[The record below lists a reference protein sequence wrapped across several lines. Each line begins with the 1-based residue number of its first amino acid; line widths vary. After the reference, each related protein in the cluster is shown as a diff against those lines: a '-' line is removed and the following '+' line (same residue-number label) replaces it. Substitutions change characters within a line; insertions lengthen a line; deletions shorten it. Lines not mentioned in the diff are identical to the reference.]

1 MFLILLLTFTKNQVS
16 IGMQLL
22 ELGGER
28 NWGLFFIQQLDCTFA
43 FSKQRV
49 QSKVLTLYSILQL
62 TFTKSQVAEQT
73 VARSDAPDMLSDTL
87 LDVLKKYLSL
97 ADLNHYWQQ
106 RLWVFSEEMDSYRYC
121 VFNPTSYLCPFMKYL
136 SITTSECFQW
146 PCLVKHRRSFGSV
159 QSWLTV
165 CCPSLIATPHS
176 SWPRWYLM
184 SRTTYNQT
192 EGSLPSQYCSF

>member
-1 MFLILLLTFTKNQVS
+1 MNETGHCSSSNNSLAT
-16 IGMQLL
+16 QL
-22 ELGGER
+22 
-28 NWGLFFIQQLDCTFA
+28 

-97 ADLNHYWQQ
+97 ADLNHYRCSDGQQ
-106 RLWVFSEEMDSYRYC
+106 RFWVFSEEMDSYR
-121 VFNPTSYLCPFMKYL
+121 VFNLTLYLCPFMKYL

-146 PCLVKHRRSFGSV
+146 PCLVKRRRSFGSV
-159 QSWLTV
+159 LSWLTV

-176 SWPRWYLM
+176 SWPR
-184 SRTTYNQT
+184 
-192 EGSLPSQYCSF
+192 

>member
-1 MFLILLLTFTKNQVS
+1 MFLILLLTFTKSQVAV
-16 IGMQLL
+16 GMQLL

-97 ADLNHYWQQ
+97 ADLNHYRCSDGQQ
-106 RLWVFSEEMDSYRYC
+106 RFWVFSEEMDSYR
-121 VFNPTSYLCPFMKYL
+121 VFNLTLYLCPFMKYL

-146 PCLVKHRRSFGSV
+146 PCLVKRRRSFGSV
-159 QSWLTV
+159 LSWLTV
-165 CCPSLIATPHS
+165 CCPSLTATPHS
-176 SWPRWYLM
+176 SWPRCV
-184 SRTTYNQT
+184 Q
-192 EGSLPSQYCSF
+192 